1 MHENGSELIRQV
13 TSKQVGNK
21 IKMCIFTSDKDI
33 PGHVRLTTRTLQYLI
48 IPLLSAALLVVGQ
61 LLYIKETMMMLP
73 FLLLRVS
80 CFRPFCS
87 CHVSLKSALKTHM
100 CKNAKW
106 SNNEMKDNEFLILRI
121 LPMQNTAILL
131 YFDMLI
137 CMFVKGVT
145 LKLFSI
151 I

>member
-13 TSKQVGNK
+13 TSAQVGNK

-61 LLYIKETMMMLP
+61 LLYIKETMMMFP
-73 FLLLRVS
+73 FLSLRVS

-121 LPMQNTAILL
+121 LRKHNTALL
-131 YFDMLI
+131 SHVNMYVCQRRDISTFLNNLM
-137 CMFVKGVT
+137 V
-145 LKLFSI
+145 
-151 I
+151 